1 MAKAESKGGEEA
13 FLLDDDERDHLERAK
28 LLYESARAAGEDKEA
43 KRAAEDAALLD
54 PAALGTCAL
63 LVGAFV
69 DNVCSALYDV
79 PLKSLSGV
87 C

>member
-1 MAKAESKGGEEA
+1 MAPHLVAVVVEEA
-13 FLLDDDERDHLERAK
+13 
-28 LLYESARAAGEDKEA
+28 
-43 KRAAEDAALLD
+43 AAEDAALLD